1 MINFRKV
8 ALCGASLLVAVQ
20 SMAMKQPLRYGVIDI
35 QKIGAQALEEL
46 KSSRSIQW
54 WVEAGGSLLVYGDLS
69 VAVER
74 NQDMEV
80 LNLIPRPE
88 RLFVLKQGH
97 DSQLKYFDGE
107 VLIKGARSVVM
118 QSRTDFMP
126 EIVDPSNLEDL
137 SPASLSH
144 VVVQKFEP
152 NSVLSKQLA
161 NEPRRT
167 KTFAIHRPNIQPLI
181 DDIDIDRWEDDVKYL
196 ASLNRY
202 TLGDQV
208 IVARDW
214 FKKELEAL
222 PGFEVSLGEFSVGG
236 KKAYNVVAKIKGT
249 ERPDDWYIVGG
260 HYDSTSQ
267 SPSSKAPG
275 AEDNASGSAGV
286 LAIARALANHP
297 PKASVYFI
305 AFSGEEQGLYG
316 SKAHVAELVSTQQQN
331 KVKGVI
337 TMDMI
342 GYIKNPDQLKVILE
356 TNEFA
361 KPFVDVLKEA
371 ALTYTSLDVE
381 TSYRAWG
388 SDHVPYLN
396 KKIPAVLTIDG
407 DWDQY
412 PDYHRVTDTQ
422 QNIVKQ
428 MGHEILKMNT
438 AALGLLAG
446 SNDDFTNRK

>member
-1 MINFRKV
+1 MINFRKI
-8 ALCGASLLVAVQ
+8 ALCCAALLVAVQ

-35 QKIGAQALEEL
+35 HKIGAEALEEL
-46 KSSRSIQW
+46 KSSRAIQW
-54 WVEAGGSLLVYGDLS
+54 WVEAGSSLLVYGDLS

-74 NQDMEV
+74 NHEMEV

-107 VLIKGARSVVM
+107 VLIKGGRSVVM

-126 EIVDPSNLEDL
+126 EVFDSTDIDDL
-137 SPASLSH
+137 SSAALSH

-152 NSVLSKQLA
+152 NTVLSKQLA
-161 NEPRRT
+161 NERRRT
-167 KTFAIHRPNIQPLI
+167 KAFATRNSQISQIQPLI
-181 DDIDIDRWEDDVKYL
+181 DDIDIDRWESDVKYL

-208 IVARDW
+208 LVARDW

-267 SPSSKAPG
+267 SPSSNAPG

-286 LAIARALANHP
+286 LAMARALANHP
-297 PKASVYFI
+297 PKASVFFI

-316 SKAHVAELVSTQQQN
+316 SKAHVAELISLQQQN

-342 GYIKNPDQLKVILE
+342 GYIKNPDRLKVILE

-361 KPFVDVLKEA
+361 KPFMDVLKDA
-371 ALTYTSLDVE
+371 AVTYTSLDVE

-407 DWDQY
+407 DWDEY
-412 PDYHRVTDTQ
+412 PDYHRTTDTT

-428 MGHEILKMNT
+428 MGLEILKMNT
-438 AALGLLAG
+438 AALGILAG
-446 SNDDFTNRK
+446 S